1 MKRILPRLAA
11 LLLSAAGFFITPFL
25 WELTAGML
33 LFSLHFRKRRHFEA
47 RLALALGVELL
58 AGAPIFYLCYFSD
71 LWLVSNAACYLLL
84 FGVSLALP
92 FLCFDEPPTQLIL
105 CAASGYMVQHITSQ
119 FSQTLWR
126 DTAQLAG
133 LSESFRTLAAWA
145 LSRLALYALIYS
157 LMYLLFAR
165 RTARTA
171 LSPRERRNLLRL
183 SVVTL
188 VVVVLLSSVR
198 DAYAAESFA
207 LMIVS
212 RLFSVFCCLF
222 LLYLRS
228 DILEKGAL
236 EQERLELR
244 RLSAI
249 QREQYEQRK
258 ENIELI
264 NVKCHDLKHRIER
277 WERRDG
283 QVPQEELREMK
294 RLVGIYDA
302 AVKTGNETL
311 DILLTERS
319 LYCEKHGIRLTCM
332 VDGGKLD
339 FLPVGDLCALFGN
352 ALENAVEAVSRL
364 ENEEER
370 IISFQVRERRGML
383 VITVDNNYAGE
394 LEFDGGL
401 PRTTKEE
408 DGHGYGLKSIRLVAE
423 KYGGEA
429 TVMADGMFHLTVL
442 LPLPA

>member
-1 MKRILPRLAA
+1 
-11 LLLSAAGFFITPFL
+11 
-25 WELTAGML
+25 
-33 LFSLHFRKRRHFEA
+33 
-47 RLALALGVELL
+47 
-58 AGAPIFYLCYFSD
+58 
-71 LWLVSNAACYLLL
+71 
-84 FGVSLALP
+84 
-92 FLCFDEPPTQLIL
+92 
-105 CAASGYMVQHITSQ
+105 
-119 FSQTLWR
+119 
-126 DTAQLAG
+126 
-133 LSESFRTLAAWA
+133 
-145 LSRLALYALIYS
+145 
-157 LMYLLFAR
+157 
-165 RTARTA
+165 
-171 LSPRERRNLLRL
+171 
-183 SVVTL
+183 
-188 VVVVLLSSVR
+188 
-198 DAYAAESFA
+198 
-207 LMIVS
+207 
-212 RLFSVFCCLF
+212 
-222 LLYLRS
+222 
-228 DILEKGAL
+228 
-236 EQERLELR
+236 
-244 RLSAI
+244 
-249 QREQYEQRK
+249 
-258 ENIELI
+258 
-264 NVKCHDLKHRIER
+264 
-277 WERRDG
+277 
-283 QVPQEELREMK
+283 MK

-370 IISFQVRERRGML
+370 IISFLVRERRGML